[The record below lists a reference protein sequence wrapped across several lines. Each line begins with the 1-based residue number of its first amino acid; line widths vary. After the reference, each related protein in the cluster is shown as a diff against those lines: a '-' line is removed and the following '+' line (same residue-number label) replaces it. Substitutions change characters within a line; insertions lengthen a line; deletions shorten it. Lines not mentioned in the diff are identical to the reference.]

1 MERER
6 EQGHQEQRINFLQE
20 RPVGMHEFE
29 VDQGPNQLHG
39 HLSDTAVA
47 AVHGHYHQFD
57 TAVEIGALPLF
68 QGITIGATVES
79 VDLITGED
87 ATTTHV
93 TLCDVSGRERGAVE
107 ITILPEALVEAGVGV
122 QSEGDHIHCHDPL
135 AIAGGEALALSDMG
149 VVSQSED
156 PQPEALGSQCLLPR
170 M

>member
-1 MERER
+1 VFKVSFWVALTILW
-6 EQGHQEQRINFLQE
+6 GISCA
-20 RPVGMHEFE
+20 EFE

-68 QGITIGATVES
+68 QGITIGATVVS

-87 ATTTHV
+87 VTTTHV

-107 ITILPEALVEAGVGV
+107 ITILLEALVEAGVGV
-122 QSEGDHIHCHDPL
+122 QSEGDHVHCHDPL
-135 AIAGGEALALSDMG
+135 AIAGNTPDF
-149 VVSQSED
+149 VVSFIHFSK
-156 PQPEALGSQCLLPR
+156 LCGTS
-170 M
+170 

>member
-1 MERER
+1 MFKVSFWVALTILW
-6 EQGHQEQRINFLQE
+6 GISCA
-20 RPVGMHEFE
+20 EFE

-87 ATTTHV
+87 VTTTHV

-107 ITILPEALVEAGVGV
+107 ITILLEALVEAGVGV
-122 QSEGDHIHCHDPL
+122 QSEGDHVHCHDPL
-135 AIAGGEALALSDMG
+135 AIAGNAPDF
-149 VVSQSED
+149 VVSLIHFSK
-156 PQPEALGSQCLLPR
+156 LCGTS
-170 M
+170 